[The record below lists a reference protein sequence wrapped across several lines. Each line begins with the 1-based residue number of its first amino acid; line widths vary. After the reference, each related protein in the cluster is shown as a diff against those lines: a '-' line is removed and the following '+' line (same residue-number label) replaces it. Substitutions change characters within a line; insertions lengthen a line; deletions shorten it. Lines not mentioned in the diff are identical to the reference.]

1 MTTTPSFRD
10 IEQLSAYLDGQLSPG
25 EKARLESRLARDPQ
39 LRAVMDELTQS
50 RALLRQ
56 LPPRRAP
63 RNFTLTPAMA
73 GVRPPLPRPYP
84 TLRWASLLA
93 TLLLIFTFVTNALAP
108 TLTAPRPYGVGG
120 GGGDAETMTITE
132 EPPSAAEPSLQMAPS
147 PSETPLAPE
156 NQRNL
161 GTPEPGLT
169 QKSFVAEAT
178 PSAAEAQPQTQTQI
192 SPPIPLAWQI
202 GLLIIALTCAGMAW
216 ILRLAT
222 DRKWHEKMK

>member
-1 MTTTPSFRD
+1 MTPTPSFRD
-10 IEQLSAYLDGQLSPG
+10 IEQLSAYLDGQLPPG
-25 EKARLESRLARDPQ
+25 EVTRLESRLARDPQ
-39 LRAVMDELTQS
+39 LRTVMDELAQS

-56 LPPRRAP
+56 LPARRAP

-84 TLRWASLLA
+84 ALRWASLLA

-108 TLTAPRPYGVGG
+108 TLTTASLSYGVGG
-120 GGGDAETMTITE
+120 GGEGAETMSTAE
-132 EPPSAAEPSLQMAPS
+132 EPPATAEPSLQMVAP
-147 PSETPLAPE
+147 PTETPLAPK

-178 PSAAEAQPQTQTQI
+178 LSAVEAPPQAQI

-202 GLLIIALTCAGMAW
+202 GLLLIALTCGGMAW

-222 DRKWHEKMK
+222 DRKWREKMK